1 MDLIEP
7 MASEKVD
14 SATVLSRD
22 EITSGDTAG
31 AEDIPKKLVREFR
44 EQIAHYEEFSLTIVK
59 LLNSLLQDAGY
70 KYQITHRVK
79 QLANLE
85 EKLAR
90 KMAEGKFYKALSDIE
105 DLAGIRVI
113 FYLESDKNQF
123 IKSIIE
129 EISGD
134 LKLEYNRKATG
145 YEAAHIIAGLGPRRL
160 DLSEYRKFEA
170 LKCEIQVTSILYHA
184 WAEIEHDIFYKEAA
198 GIQNL
203 HPWRLWYLRR
213 RMKKI
218 MNKHIRKASSEFED
232 IMTSIGKMERKA

>member
-1 MDLIEP
+1 
-7 MASEKVD
+7 MASEPVF
-14 SATVLSRD
+14 SATSISGD
-22 EITSGDTAG
+22 EMTSGDSVG
-31 AEDIPKKLVREFR
+31 MEDIPKKLLQEFR
-44 EQIAHYEEFSLTIVK
+44 EQIAHYEEFSLTVVK
-59 LLNSLLQDAGY
+59 LLDSLLQDTGY

-90 KMAEGKFYKALSDIE
+90 KMAEGKIYKALSDIE

-123 IKSIIE
+123 INSMLE

-134 LKLEYNRKATG
+134 LKLEYNRKASG

-198 GIQNL
+198 GIRRL
-203 HPWRLWYLRR
+203 HPWKHWYLRR

-218 MNKHIRKASSEFED
+218 MDRHIRKASSEFEG
-232 IMTSIGKMERKA
+232 IMASIGKMERKA